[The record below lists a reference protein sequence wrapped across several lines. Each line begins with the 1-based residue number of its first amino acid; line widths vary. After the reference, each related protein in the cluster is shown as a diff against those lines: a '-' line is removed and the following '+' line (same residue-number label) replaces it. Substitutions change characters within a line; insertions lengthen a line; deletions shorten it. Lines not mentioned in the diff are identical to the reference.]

1 MIQSKYVLPAFFPHP
16 LCSFAHR
23 KLMLYAPE
31 AEQPKDLAA
40 ENMNE
45 VYMDRSQPYFPTF
58 CFTDDLLTM

>member
-1 MIQSKYVLPAFFPHP
+1 
-16 LCSFAHR
+16 
-23 KLMLYAPE
+23 MLYAPE